1 MAKSNESFLH
11 AAIGDTA
18 NYKGYKGDV
27 GTYILSFSDG
37 TTDIDDLFFEAFVA
51 SLDDDSLYNELAIL
65 GYMQTVMDKVCW
77 NARKLFTA
85 NNKDSDIYGVDPSER
100 VAELVEVKASNKQIP
115 GIIADDYKTLLL
127 TQAECLQALGTDLV
141 MDLYYFSPSEPDDI
155 TGEWT
160 PRCKCMSFDEAL
172 AEMSIIQET
181 LDEKKR
187 TTVKANLL
195 QARAAR
201 KAA

>member
-18 NYKGYKGDV
+18 NYKGYKGEI

-37 TTDIDDLFFEAFVA
+37 TTDVDDLFFDAFVA
-51 SLDDDSLYNELAIL
+51 SLEENSPYHELAIL

-77 NARKLFTA
+77 NARKLFNA
-85 NNKDSDIYGVDPSER
+85 NNNETGIYGVDPSER
-100 VAELVEVKASNKQIP
+100 VAELVEVKASNKKIP
-115 GIIADDYKTLLL
+115 GIVTDDYKALIE
-127 TQAECLQALGTDLV
+127 TQAECLQALENDLP
-141 MDLYYFSPSEPDDI
+141 MDLYYFSPSEPDEI
-155 TGEWT
+155 TGEWS
-160 PRCKCMSFDEAL
+160 PRCKCESFDEAL
-172 AEMSIIQET
+172 AEMNTIQET

-187 TTVKANLL
+187 STVKANLL
-195 QARAAR
+195 KSRAAR